1 MARKA
6 TPLTSGRKTRQK
18 VNPDPIAEQTPTDA
32 LRRGRKPKLPNQQP
46 AQSSVAEA
54 FFPDS
59 EQATPQ
65 PPVAKDGKLTN
76 SPPVEHAELAIGS
89 DPSDVTAGKVA
100 PPMDKARRGR
110 PSKAQ
115 PAPEPMQ
122 TVGSKAVR
130 SASAEH
136 TSATVSSEPLD
147 PTAGEDADSTPEALP
162 AKARRGQKAKNPPSL
177 QSQATQGDQPA
188 HVVGVNA
195 SGGDRD
201 DIGTPASRSSAA
213 RWDSVTGTPTF
224 DWPKIEQVAATEGP
238 NQSMA
243 KLLLAARAEGAN
255 SRWPF

>member
-32 LRRGRKPKLPNQQP
+32 LRRGRKPKLPNQQS

-76 SPPVEHAELAIGS
+76 SPPVEHTELAIGS
-89 DPSDVTAGKVA
+89 DLPDVAANKVA

-110 PSKAQ
+110 PSKA
-115 PAPEPMQ
+115 
-122 TVGSKAVR
+122 VR

-136 TSATVSSEPLD
+136 TRATVSSEPLD

-162 AKARRGQKAKNPPSL
+162 AKARRGQKAKNPPNL
-177 QSQATQGDQPA
+177 QSPATQEDQPA

-213 RWDSVTGTPTF
+213 RWDPVTGTPTF
-224 DWPKIEQVAATEGP
+224 DWPRIEQVAATEGP